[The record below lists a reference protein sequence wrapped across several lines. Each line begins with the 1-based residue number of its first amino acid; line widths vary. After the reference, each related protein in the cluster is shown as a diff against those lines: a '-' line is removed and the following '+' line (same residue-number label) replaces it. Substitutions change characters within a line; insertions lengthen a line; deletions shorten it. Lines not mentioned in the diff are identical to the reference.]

1 MSRTSTNRLSKG
13 SPIKDSCRRM
23 QASWSN
29 ETRRY
34 RQVVA
39 NRRQQTLWEMLMNEH
54 ANLMP
59 EGEILAIGAPSM
71 ADLARFA
78 G

>member
-1 MSRTSTNRLSKG
+1 MSRTPSNRLSKG
-13 SPIKDSCRRM
+13 NPIKESCRRM

-34 RQVVA
+34 RQLVA
-39 NRRQQTLWEMLMNEH
+39 SRRQQTLWEMLTT
-54 ANLMP
+54 ANPNPTP
-59 EGEILAIGAPSM
+59 EGEILAIGAPSI
-71 ADLARFA
+71 ADLVRFA